1 MMKATVDKSLCMGC
15 GLCPDIC
22 PEVFEMDGDQAVTK
36 AEKVPAGA
44 EDACREA
51 AQQCPTG
58 AIKVDEDG
66 TC

>member
-1 MMKATVDKSLCMGC
+1 MRATVDKDLCIGC

-22 PEVFEMDGDQAVTK
+22 PAVFEMDGGQAIVKVDT
-36 AEKVPAGA
+36 VPAGA

-51 AQQCPTG
+51 AQQCPTE
-58 AIKVDEDG
+58 AIKVEEDG